1 LREALA
7 LYERKGSTAAVSR
20 VRELLGEATAV
31 G

>member
-1 LREALA
+1 